1 MLYILYIYI
10 LKYYKYVNMCVY
22 IYYNIY
28 HIYIYIINMS
38 IYDIQWRISVFVG
51 KSIGHHQG
59 TGPSLPAAAVHR
71 TSSVASTRS
80 KRGHPLDSAPPRFAG
95 PRLKGFTGAKKSTG
109 KRQIH
114 GFFVWNIIKICMDIL
129 DKGYMISFVTLYTG
143 SKDWFDMVFRALL
156 WMMFNEFKEFYLVW
170 YGFMVL

>member
-1 MLYILYIYI
+1 MDKSFYRCLVFFLGVQPTFITTFQSSCCSSNWWSILYYMLYVIYTIYI
-10 LKYYKYVNMCVY
+10 LKYYKYVNMCIY

-109 KRQIH
+109 KTADPWLFCLEYH
-114 GFFVWNIIKICMDIL
+114 KDMY
-129 DKGYMISFVTLYTG
+129 GYLG
-143 SKDWFDMVFRALL
+143 
-156 WMMFNEFKEFYLVW
+156 
-170 YGFMVL
+170 